1 MPNNMKI
8 DYSED
13 KKIVKFLE
21 DRLNRLLDQEY
32 EEKERAKLYQTIF
45 LERPSNCRNFELSTN
60 DTDSLPYTNVI
71 NIEDDVNIKEESKCG
86 STKKSKYLKSPY
98 NPIPIQTLLN
108 EIRMSKIL
116 PDTKKNLMNGSPS
129 LI

>member
-8 DYSED
+8 DYNDD

-32 EEKERAKLYQTIF
+32 EEKERAKLYQTIYF
-45 LERPSNCRNFELSTN
+45 ERPSNCRNFELSTN

-86 STKKSKYLKSPY
+86 SSKKTKY
-98 NPIPIQTLLN
+98 
-108 EIRMSKIL
+108 
-116 PDTKKNLMNGSPS
+116 
-129 LI
+129 